1 MDLITPELGL
11 VIWMTFTFLALFFI
25 LKRYAWKPI
34 LHALQVREETIE
46 YSLREAEQARQE
58 VKNLE
63 KTKKQ
68 YMDEAKTERDALLKE
83 AKEIKTKMINEARS
97 EAKSEADKIVKNAQE
112 QIIAEKTA
120 ILDDLKKQ
128 VAVLS
133 VDIATR
139 ILESELDK
147 KGKQEEIINKYLS
160 EASFN

>member
-11 VIWMTFTFLALFFI
+11 VIWMTITFLALFSI
-25 LKRYAWKPI
+25 LKKYAWKPI
-34 LHALQVREETIE
+34 LHALQVREDSIE
-46 YSLREAEQARQE
+46 FSLREAENARQE

-68 YMDEAKTERDALLKE
+68 YMDEAKSERDALLKE
-83 AKEIKTKMINEARS
+83 AKEIKTKMITEARS
-97 EAKSEADKIVKNAQE
+97 EAKAEADKIVKSAQE
-112 QIIAEKTA
+112 QIAAEKTA

-139 ILESELDK
+139 ILESELDA
-147 KGKQEEIINKYLS
+147 KGKQVEIINKYLS